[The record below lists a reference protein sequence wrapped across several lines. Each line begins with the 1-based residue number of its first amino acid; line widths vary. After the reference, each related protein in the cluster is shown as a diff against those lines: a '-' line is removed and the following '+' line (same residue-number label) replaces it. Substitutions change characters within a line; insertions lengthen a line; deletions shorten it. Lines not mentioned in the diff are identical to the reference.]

1 MNELNRKPPMPRRA
15 DPRPL
20 VLLASPYGAAGGGM
34 GRIADTLADEAVRR
48 DLPVRVERLE
58 TRGASLWRAPWAMA
72 RAITRLAVAHCTE
85 PALLLHLHVAER
97 GSVLRKGLL
106 LLLARALN
114 RPVLLHL
121 HAAQITAFHRRLP
134 RPLAR
139 LLGWTFRQATLC
151 VVLGEA
157 MRGWMIDQLGVPPA
171 RVIML
176 RNGVPLLP
184 VPPPRPRSGFRLLFL
199 GNLSDRKGVPE
210 LIEAVAGL
218 PFRVDLV
225 LAGGGEVERCR
236 KLAAARG
243 LQPRFTGWL
252 GAPAA
257 AAELA
262 GADVLVLP
270 SHDEGLPLVIL
281 EALARGVAVIAT
293 PVGAIPEVLQHG
305 RTALIVPPG
314 DVPALAAAITEL
326 AADPALR
333 ARLAANGQ
341 ALYRRDFTAAA
352 YADRMIALYRNRC
365 GLPVRLGA
373 LQILPHA
380 PLTAP

>member
-1 MNELNRKPPMPRRA
+1 MSRPD

-20 VLLASPYGAAGGGM
+20 VLLASPYGAPGGGM

-48 DLPVRVERLE
+48 DLPVRIERLE
-58 TRGASLWRAPWAMA
+58 TRGASLWRTPWVMT
-72 RAITRLAVAHCTE
+72 RAIARLVVAHRIE

-106 LLLARALN
+106 LLLARALR

-121 HAAQITAFHRRLP
+121 HAAQIVTFYRRLP

-157 MRGWMIDQLGVPPA
+157 MRGWMVDQVGVPSA
-171 RVIML
+171 RVVML
-176 RNGVPLLP
+176 RNGVPVLP
-184 VPPPRPRSGFRLLFL
+184 VPPARPRSAFRLLFL

-210 LIEAVAGL
+210 LIEAVASL
-218 PFRVDLV
+218 PFRIELV
-225 LAGGGEVERCR
+225 LAGGGEVERFR
-236 KLAAARG
+236 KLAAAHG

-252 GAPAA
+252 GAAAA

-262 GADVLVLP
+262 SADVLVLP
-270 SHDEGLPLVIL
+270 SHNEGLPLVIL
-281 EALARGVAVIAT
+281 EALARRVAVIAT

-305 RTALIVPPG
+305 RTALLVPPG
-314 DVPALAAAITEL
+314 DAGRLAAAVAEL
-326 AADPALR
+326 AADPPLR
-333 ARLAANGQ
+333 ARLAAAGQ
-341 ALYRRDFTAAA
+341 ALYERDFTAAA

-365 GLPVRLGA
+365 GLPIHLGA
-373 LQILPHA
+373 LQIRPHA
-380 PLTAP
+380 PITAP

>member
-1 MNELNRKPPMPRRA
+1 MARPR

-20 VLLASPYGAAGGGM
+20 CLLASPYGAAGGGM

-48 DLPVRVERLE
+48 GLPVRFERLE
-58 TRGASLWRAPWAMA
+58 TRGASLWRSPWMMARAMA
-72 RAITRLAVAHCTE
+72 RLVVAHCAE
-85 PALLLHLHVAER
+85 PSLLLHVHVAER

-106 LLLARALN
+106 LLLARALG

-121 HAAQITAFHRRLP
+121 HAARIVAFHRGLP
-134 RPLAR
+134 RPLAG
-139 LLGWTFRQATLC
+139 LLGWTFRRATLC

-157 MRGWMIDQLGVPPA
+157 MRGWMVEQGGVPPA
-171 RVIML
+171 RVVML

-184 VPPPRPRSGFRLLFL
+184 VPPPRPGPGFRLLFL

-210 LIEAVAGL
+210 LIEAVASL
-218 PFRVDLV
+218 PFRGEVV
-225 LAGGGEVERCR
+225 LAGGGEVERFR
-236 KLAAARG
+236 KLAAANG

-252 GAPAA
+252 GAAAA

-262 GADVLVLP
+262 AADVLVLP

-281 EALARGVAVIAT
+281 EALARRVAVIAT
-293 PVGAIPEVLQHG
+293 PVGVIPEVLQHG
-305 RTALIVPPG
+305 RTALLVPPG
-314 DVPALAAAITEL
+314 DVAALAAAIAEL

-333 ARLAANGQ
+333 ARLAANGH
-341 ALYRRDFTAAA
+341 ALYRRDFTASA

-365 GLPVRLGA
+365 GLPIRPGA
-373 LQILPHA
+373 LQIAPHA
-380 PLTAP
+380 PISGP

>member
-1 MNELNRKPPMPRRA
+1 MRKRF

-20 VLLASPYGAAGGGM
+20 CLLASPYGAAGGGM

-48 DLPVRVERLE
+48 GLPVRFERLE
-58 TRGASLWRAPWAMA
+58 TRGASLWRTPWTMI
-72 RAITRLAVAHCTE
+72 RAIARLVVAHCTE
-85 PALLLHLHVAER
+85 PSLLLHLHVAER

-106 LLLARALN
+106 LLLARALR

-121 HAAQITAFHRRLP
+121 HAAQIAAFHRRLP

-157 MRGWMIDQLGVPPA
+157 MHGWVVGQLGVPPA
-171 RVIML
+171 RVVML

-184 VPPPRPRSGFRLLFL
+184 VPPPRPRPGFRLLFL

-210 LIEAVAGL
+210 LIKAVASL
-218 PFRVDLV
+218 PFRGEFV
-225 LAGGGEVERCR
+225 LAGGGEVARFR
-236 KLAAARG
+236 KLAAAHG

-252 GAPAA
+252 GAAAA

-262 GADVLVLP
+262 AADVLVLP

-281 EALARGVAVIAT
+281 EALARRVAVIAT

-305 RTALIVPPG
+305 RTALLVLPG
-314 DVPALAAAITEL
+314 DVAGLAAAIADL
-326 AADPALR
+326 AADPRLR
-333 ARLAANGQ
+333 TRLAANGH
-341 ALYRRDFTAAA
+341 ALYRRDFTAAG

-365 GLPVRLGA
+365 GLPIRPGA
-373 LQILPHA
+373 LQTAPHA
-380 PLTAP
+380 PISAP